1 MKDLTDVVDLEQWRT
16 TPSKPVPQFGPSVG
30 PITPIEPSETPSPE
44 SRAMTGEVLGEFSQQ
59 MLRKGAADIVQ
70 TVLAPFRATKEV
82 FGPEYAFE
90 LEPVATKLS
99 KQIPGMFG
107 ITDIGE
113 REDVVQRIY
122 GAGVRAMP
130 FAAIP
135 GPRGASVI
143 TKSPREA
150 SEAALTTF
158 GAGAGFEVGR
168 TAAEGTPFEIPLGIT
183 TALTAGSVSSAL
195 HNVLTSAPG
204 FALKQVRNLNSKV
217 RDAVGEE
224 NFTKLVNTSTAQ
236 QLDRILR
243 ENPDLVQKL
252 SRVDEL
258 QKFIPGF
265 NPNLFQAT
273 DATTVSIRGQ
283 AALERQVNEIPEI
296 KAQTAASKDAV
307 ARRTAELFPTTE
319 SSFAFAGRQLDKTK
333 SALASVIQYAD
344 NKIADLTSQFVKTGK
359 QDLGKQIRSA
369 YENRRVAVKQI
380 FNDQYAALDQK
391 AAQAG
396 VSLSPKQTE
405 GLYNTVQANREVF
418 ESSPDL
424 FAQVQAR
431 LAPKTPQAPETP
443 SLVSAEGVPFR
454 QTPTTPQFP
463 SLSFEDL
470 RSLSRRLNSDYFSA
484 VQASTRMVPDA
495 GRKAM
500 VLGQLKQQVDNAIES
515 LPDNI
520 KTEFRALST
529 AYDDQYREVFRK
541 GLGGIVGQKTRLGER
556 IMDEDIINKLTKE
569 SHVDDFYRIFGDTQ
583 EAQDFLKNGLIEK
596 FLNQPNSL
604 TAGGLINQGALT
616 SFIRKNE
623 GVISKVPSLQQFL
636 SNAQENI
643 TSFASQKAAAVQGK
657 QDLEKSALVAI
668 AKKQNLDEVFKSGET
683 GAFQN
688 LTKLS
693 QLMGA
698 AKADKTGRATKGIQG
713 IMMEKAL
720 DASDPVAFVK
730 KNERAFKMAFGKDF
744 ELVSKLTEASQML
757 GREFQLTPP
766 VRILEGDILQ
776 QKTGSGM
783 PQIFSLLRDRITS
796 VGTKASIL
804 FSRFTQARGLE
815 AQDKAFLEIF
825 KNPSYAKEALKH
837 TRILSSPISSEDAK
851 QKAFAGLNMVLTR
864 AGVNLYRT
872 AGVGITGEM
881 GRSINQQ
888 QQQEQEATQPMKE
901 IDF

>member
-16 TPSKPVPQFGPSVG
+16 TPSKPVPQMTPSVG
-30 PITPIEPSETPSPE
+30 PIEPIEPSETPSPE
-44 SRAMTGEVLGEFSQQ
+44 SRAMTTEGLGQLTQQ
-59 MLRKGAADIVQ
+59 MFRKGAADIVQ
-70 TVLAPFRATKEV
+70 TVLAPFRMTKEM

-90 LEPVATKLS
+90 LEPAATRLS
-99 KQIPGMFG
+99 KQIPGLFG

-113 REDVVQRIY
+113 REDVVQRVY
-122 GAGVRAMP
+122 GAGVRALP
-130 FAAIP
+130 FATIP
-135 GPRGASVI
+135 GPRGASVV
-143 TKSPREA
+143 TTSPKAA
-150 SEAALTTF
+150 SEAVGTTF
-158 GAGAGFEVGR
+158 AAGAGFELGR
-168 TAAEGTPFEIPLGIT
+168 TAGEGTPFETPLGIT
-183 TALTAGSVSSAL
+183 AALTAGSVSSAL

-204 FALKQVRNLNSKV
+204 FAQKQIRNLNSKV

-224 NFTKLVNTSTAQ
+224 NFNKLVNTSTAQ

-243 ENPDLVQKL
+243 ENPDLVQKIN
-252 SRVDEL
+252 RVEEL
-258 QKFIPGF
+258 REFIPGF
-265 NPNLFQAT
+265 NPNLFEAT
-273 DATTVSIRGQ
+273 EATTVAIRGQ
-283 AALERQVNEIPEI
+283 AALERQVNEIPEV
-296 KAQTAASKDAV
+296 KAQTATSKDAV

-319 SSFAFAGRQLDKTK
+319 SSFAFAGRQADRTKT
-333 SALASVIQYAD
+333 ALASVIQYAD

-359 QDLGKQIRSA
+359 QDLGKQIRTA

-380 FNDQYAALDQK
+380 FNDQYSALDQK
-391 AAQAG
+391 AAQLG
-396 VSLSPKQTE
+396 VKLSPDQTK
-405 GLYNTVQANREVF
+405 GLYNTVLSNREVF
-418 ESSPDL
+418 EGSPEL
-424 FAQVQAR
+424 FSLVQTR
-431 LAPKTPQAPETP
+431 LAPKTPTAPETP

-454 QTPTTPQFP
+454 QTPTEPQFS

-500 VLGQLKQQVDNAIES
+500 VLGQLKQQVDNTIES
-515 LPDNI
+515 LPNDI
-520 KTEFRALST
+520 KTEFRALNA

-583 EAQDFLKNGLIEK
+583 EAQDFLRNGLIEK
-596 FLNQPNSL
+596 FLSKDNSL
-604 TAGGLINQGALT
+604 TAGGLLNQGELNK
-616 SFIRKNE
+616 FIKANE

-643 TSFASQKAAAVQGK
+643 TAFAAQKAAAVQGK

-668 AKKQNLDEVFKSGET
+668 SKKQNLDEVFKSGET

-698 AKADKTGRATKGIQG
+698 SKADKTGRATKGIQG

-837 TRILSSPISSEDAK
+837 TRVLGSPISSDEAK

-872 AGVGITGEM
+872 AGVGITGEV
-881 GRSINQQ
+881 GRSAEE
-888 QQQEQEATQPMKE
+888 QQQEQQAQEQPMKE
-901 IDF
+901 VVF